1 MNETDLSRVV
11 ASIYEAAVDV
21 RGWDRAMRTIS
32 GAMRV
37 PFAAILRQDIGAPRR
52 VVMAGVHNVDPVAQ
66 QLYQAYYGARDPW
79 AMALR
84 DAFSKEPG
92 RPIIATSEQLVPV
105 EAFQRTEYYN
115 DFGRSHASAG
125 HACMVTP
132 DESNTSFVALTL
144 PREAGS
150 SPYPTTLL
158 RPLRLIVPHIRL
170 ATRVHDLCERSGESE
185 SLEEALN
192 GKADPAFVL
201 DTDARLRWA
210 NRAGHGL
217 LEAGTHLCLRDGRV
231 QPRAPTA
238 TDSFRRLVSSARG
251 NPGAAAPIHLRTAS
265 GSLHLWTAPLT
276 GGGNAQTGTATGAT
290 PQFSVLLVAKRQ
302 TSPTALTELFCQVY
316 GLTHLE
322 GRIAALLVTGGTP
335 ASRDMPAAGA
345 RLRWHLKQLYK
356 KTGTTHQANLV
367 AHLGALASAWGKS
380 THWPEIQR

>member
-84 DAFSKEPG
+84 DTFAKEPG
-92 RPIIATSEQLVPV
+92 RPILATSEQLVPL

-132 DESNTSFVALTL
+132 DESHSSFVALTL
-144 PREAGS
+144 PRKAGS
-150 SPYPTTLL
+150 APYSTALL
-158 RPLRLIVPHIRL
+158 RPLRLLVPHIRL
-170 ATRVHDLCERSGESE
+170 ATRVHDLCERSADNQ
-185 SLEEALN
+185 SLVEALN
-192 GKADPAFVL
+192 DKHEAVFVL
-201 DTDARLRWA
+201 DTDTRLRWA
-210 NRAGHGL
+210 NRAGHSL
-217 LEAGTHLCLRDGRV
+217 LEGGEYLWLRAGRV
-231 QPRAPTA
+231 QPRT
-238 TDSFRRLVSSARG
+238 TDALGPFQRLLVSTRVAPETAR
-251 NPGAAAPIHLRTAS
+251 PIRLRTAQ
-265 GSLHLWTAPLT
+265 GSLLIWTAPLT
-276 GGGNAQTGTATGAT
+276 GGGDAQTGEAAGAT
-290 PQFSVLLVAKRQ
+290 PRSAVLLVAKQR
-302 TSPTALTELFCQVY
+302 TSPASLAALFCHVY

-322 GRIAALLVTGGTP
+322 GRLAALLIIQGTP
-335 ASRDMPAAGA
+335 ASADMPVMGA
-345 RLRWHLKQLYK
+345 RLRWHLKQLYR
-356 KTGTTHQANLV
+356 KTGTTHQADLV
-367 AHLGALASAWGKS
+367 GRLGALASALGS
-380 THWPEIQR
+380 PVQ